1 MVYQLP
7 ALPDGVGRRCL
18 VLDGRVHLPVRVVR
32 DLVDVAADAAQ
43 LVFDIPER
51 LDGGRI
57 MFLLL
62 DVQASLQ
69 QLHRLDDGE
78 GDGLAASPRG
88 ILEHPFLVVIDADQH
103 RLFAWT
109 VLPAPSF
116 PCHRFLL
123 SWIIDY
129 QAFGTRVVAPA
140 PQGAG
145 GCGLGL
151 YIQSV

>member
-1 MVYQLP
+1 MVAFISLF
-7 ALPDGVGRRCL
+7 ALCAIWLTLR
-18 VLDGRVHLPVRVVR
+18 
-32 DLVDVAADAAQ
+32 
-43 LVFDIPER
+43 
-51 LDGGRI
+51 
-57 MFLLL
+57 
-62 DVQASLQ
+62 
-69 QLHRLDDGE
+69 
-78 GDGLAASPRG
+78 RG

>member
-88 ILEHPFLVVIDADQH
+88 ILDHPFLVVIDADQH

>member
-1 MVYQLP
+1 MVADLQIE
-7 ALPDGVGRRCL
+7 AEEANGGVL
-18 VLDGRVHLPVRVVR
+18 LTVV
-32 DLVDVAADAAQ
+32 
-43 LVFDIPER
+43 PER

-88 ILEHPFLVVIDADQH
+88 ILDHPFLVVIDADQH

-140 PQGAG
+140 PTGAG
-145 GCGLGL
+145 GATFGSCT
-151 YIQSV
+151 